1 MMKLMR
7 FGEVSPAE
15 IFARAVPEMDVSAV
29 VADILREVRTRG
41 DAALLEYNERFEG
54 AKLDALEVSKAEMD
68 AALRATD
75 PAFLAILDRAAANI
89 RAFHA
94 RQMRSGFRMDL
105 GDRVLGQK
113 VLPIEKVGLCVP
125 GGKTP
130 LSSTVLMD
138 AIPAKIAGCS
148 ELTMVT
154 PPRADG
160 TIDASI
166 LAAASVA
173 GVDRVFKL
181 GGAQAVAALAYGTGS
196 VPKVDKIVGP
206 GGAFVAEAK
215 RQVFGLVSIDMI
227 AGPSEVLVL
236 ADGKND
242 PACVAA
248 DLLSQA
254 EHDRLAAA
262 VLVTDSQ
269 TLAEAVQ
276 AEVERQLP
284 LLIREEIARASVD
297 RNGKIIVT
305 DDLDAAVEVA
315 NAIAP
320 EHLELCVDEPFALLE
335 RIRNAGS
342 VFLGRNCPEA
352 LGDYYA
358 GANHTLPTSGT
369 ARFSSPLSVDDFLK
383 KTQYI
388 YYSEEALLAAADD
401 VAAFAR
407 QEGLTGHAR
416 SVTIRKER
424 QA

>member
-1 MMKLMR
+1 MMRIMK
-7 FGEVSPAE
+7 FGAVPPEE
-15 IFARAVPEMDVSAV
+15 IFARAVPEIDVSAV
-29 VADILREVRTRG
+29 VAEIIRNVRTRG
-41 DAALLEYNERFEG
+41 DAALLEYNEKFEK
-54 AKLDALEVSKAEMD
+54 AKLDALEVSAAEMD
-68 AALRATD
+68 AALAATD
-75 PAFLAILDRAAANI
+75 PAFLAILERAAANI

-94 RQMRSGFRMDL
+94 KQKREGFRMDL
-105 GDRVLGQK
+105 GDRILGQK

-125 GGKTP
+125 GGVTP

-148 ELTMVT
+148 ELVMVT

-166 LAAASVA
+166 LAAAKVA
-173 GVDRVFKL
+173 GVDRVFKI
-181 GGAQAVAALAYGTGS
+181 GGAQAVAALACGTQS

-236 ADGKND
+236 ADGNND
-242 PACVAA
+242 AACVAA

-254 EHDRLAAA
+254 EHDKLAAA
-262 VLVTDSQ
+262 VLVTDSE

-276 AEVERQLP
+276 AEIEKQLP
-284 LLIREEIARASVD
+284 QLIREEIARASIEH
-297 RNGKIIVT
+297 NGKIIVT
-305 DDLDAAVEVA
+305 DDLDAAVDVA

-320 EHLELCVDEPFALLE
+320 EHLELCVDEPFRYLE

-369 ARFSSPLSVDDFLK
+369 ARFSSPLSVDDFVK

-388 YYSEEALLAAADD
+388 YYSADALRAAADD

-416 SVTIRKER
+416 SVTIRKE
-424 QA
+424 QAK